1 MIADKQMKCCIC
13 ETEIDN
19 WMCCKNRLN
28 IRLLVLTGMDYHN
41 PAPLGK
47 SGDVCCTYCNI
58 TKVLPVRI
66 EQTRKITMGR
76 KILVNINK
84 QISLLNN
91 NEINSVIQMIKNRR
105 TELSMAAGSKLSVG
119 QKVQFNGRYGMTI
132 KGRLTKINQKTA
144 IVSESNS
151 PKQWKVSISL
161 LEAA

>member
-1 MIADKQMKCCIC
+1 MNKLTREVQIVMKKLTEKQYYYIQ
-13 ETEIDN
+13 DA
-19 WMCCKNRLN
+19 
-28 IRLLVLTGMDYHN
+28 LLSKFY
-41 PAPLGK
+41 
-47 SGDVCCTYCNI
+47 
-58 TKVLPVRI
+58 
-66 EQTRKITMGR
+66 EQEKLLWEKMS

-105 TELSMAAGSKLSVG
+105 TELSMVAGSKLSVG

>member
-1 MIADKQMKCCIC
+1 M
-13 ETEIDN
+13 
-19 WMCCKNRLN
+19 
-28 IRLLVLTGMDYHN
+28 
-41 PAPLGK
+41 
-47 SGDVCCTYCNI
+47 S
-58 TKVLPVRI
+58 
-66 EQTRKITMGR
+66 

-84 QISLLNN
+84 QISLLNY

-105 TELSMAAGSKLSVG
+105 TELKMVAGSKLSVG

-151 PKQWKVSISL
+151 PKQWKVSISM

>member
-1 MIADKQMKCCIC
+1 M
-13 ETEIDN
+13 
-19 WMCCKNRLN
+19 
-28 IRLLVLTGMDYHN
+28 
-41 PAPLGK
+41 
-47 SGDVCCTYCNI
+47 S
-58 TKVLPVRI
+58 
-66 EQTRKITMGR
+66 

-105 TELSMAAGSKLSVG
+105 TELSMVAGSKLSVG

-151 PKQWKVSISL
+151 PKRWKVSISL

>member
-1 MIADKQMKCCIC
+1 M
-13 ETEIDN
+13 
-19 WMCCKNRLN
+19 
-28 IRLLVLTGMDYHN
+28 
-41 PAPLGK
+41 
-47 SGDVCCTYCNI
+47 S
-58 TKVLPVRI
+58 
-66 EQTRKITMGR
+66 

-91 NEINSVIQMIKNRR
+91 SEINSVIDMIKNRR
-105 TELSMAAGSKLSVG
+105 TELSMVAGSKLSVG

-151 PKQWKVSISL
+151 PKRWKVSISL

>member
-1 MIADKQMKCCIC
+1 M
-13 ETEIDN
+13 
-19 WMCCKNRLN
+19 
-28 IRLLVLTGMDYHN
+28 
-41 PAPLGK
+41 
-47 SGDVCCTYCNI
+47 S
-58 TKVLPVRI
+58 
-66 EQTRKITMGR
+66 

-105 TELSMAAGSKLSVG
+105 TELSMVAGSKLSVG

-151 PKQWKVSISL
+151 PKRWKVSINL